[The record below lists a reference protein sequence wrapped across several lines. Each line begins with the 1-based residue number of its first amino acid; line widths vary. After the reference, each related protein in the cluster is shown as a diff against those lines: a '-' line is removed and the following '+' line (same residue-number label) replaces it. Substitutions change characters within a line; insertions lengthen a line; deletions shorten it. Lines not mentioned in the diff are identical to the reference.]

1 MTITWLGHSSF
12 RLEEST
18 GAVVVTDPY
27 DAKVVGY
34 EMPKVKA
41 DIVTVSHSHNDHDAL
56 DRIEGEPIVLDSIGA
71 FEIDGVHIASLRS
84 YHDRKQGAKRGE
96 NRVFTIGMDGV
107 DICHLGDIGE
117 ECQISFVEALGS
129 VNVLLIP
136 VGGNYTIDAEEAKN
150 YVDLIMPDIV
160 IPMHYKTRDSD
171 MDIDRLDDF
180 LRLFDDEA
188 IVYAGSNTI
197 EFDRRFDSDSTKV
210 IVLEK

>member
-1 MTITWLGHSSF
+1 M
-12 RLEEST
+12 
-18 GAVVVTDPY
+18 
-27 DAKVVGY
+27 
-34 EMPKVKA
+34 
-41 DIVTVSHSHNDHDAL
+41 
-56 DRIEGEPIVLDSIGA
+56 LDSIGA

-180 LRLFDDEA
+180 LRLFDDECIEEDVDEIELDRTDFDETNSTRV
-188 IVYAGSNTI
+188 IV
-197 EFDRRFDSDSTKV
+197 FDRPRAGN
-210 IVLEK
+210 